1 MDPRIKIIYIRQLKG
16 GAANLNGKGRT
27 IITSRLSEW
36 SDHHMYTNEEIL
48 KCLKM
53 GIRWHAE

>member
-16 GAANLNGKGRT
+16 GTPKDSKAS
-27 IITSRLSEW
+27 IVPSRLREW
-36 SDHHMYTNEEIL
+36 SGHPMYTNEEIL

-53 GIRWHAE
+53 GIRWYSE

>member
-16 GAANLNGKGRT
+16 GAATLDGKA
-27 IITSRLSEW
+27 IIPSRLREW
-36 SDHHMYTNEEIL
+36 PDHHMYTNEEIL

-53 GIRWHAE
+53 GIRWHA